1 MKKVISIVIVMVMV
15 ICVFSTNTLAKDFS
29 PDSYV
34 PSGMTDT
41 TEFIDY
47 IGIVLGALRILGS
60 FVCVV
65 TLIILGIRYMIG
77 SASDKA
83 TYKETMVPYLIGA
96 VMVFAIPT
104 ILQVMYELVKGNI
117 YI

>member
-47 IGIVLGALRILGS
+47 ISIVLGALFVKTGLQQWFTVCGS
-60 FVCVV
+60 
-65 TLIILGIRYMIG
+65 
-77 SASDKA
+77 
-83 TYKETMVPYLIGA
+83 
-96 VMVFAIPT
+96 
-104 ILQVMYELVKGNI
+104 
-117 YI
+117 